1 MTVAVVVKGYPRL
14 SETFVAQEL
23 LGLERR
29 GIALEILSLR
39 HPTDPAAHPIH
50 AEIAAPVRYLPE
62 YLHRETARTIDG
74 WRRARRL
81 PGYAA
86 AVRRF
91 RRDLARDRTPN
102 RIRRFGQACVMA
114 AEMGP
119 AIRHIHAHFLHTPGS
134 VARYAA
140 LMRGLPFS
148 LSGHAKDVW
157 TTPDWD
163 LREKLRDADWTVTC
177 SAAAAET
184 LRPLA
189 PDGRVDLIY
198 HGLDLA
204 RFPPP
209 LDPRPAGDTAHI
221 VCVCRAVEKKGL
233 DTLLRALAR
242 LPADA
247 SWRLTHIGAGPLLAS
262 MRRQAGALGIAD
274 RIDWRGAQPQTA
286 VLETLRAGDI
296 FAMAPRVAGSG
307 DRDGLPNVLMEAQSQ
322 GLPVVATR
330 VSAIPELVTDGETG
344 LLAPPDDDR
353 ALADALLR
361 LIRDP
366 ALARTLGQAGER
378 RVRGRFDSEAWL
390 DRLAGRFRRDRPIDA
405 ASRSERAA

>member
-1 MTVAVVVKGYPRL
+1 MTVAIVVKGYPRL

-23 LGLERR
+23 RGLERR
-29 GIALEILSLR
+29 GIALEIVSLR
-39 HPTDPAAHPIH
+39 HPTDVIAHPVH
-50 AEIAAPVRYLPE
+50 DEIAAPVRYLPE
-62 YLHRETARTIDG
+62 YLHQETARTIAG

-86 AVRRF
+86 AYRRF

-102 RIRRFGQACVMA
+102 RVRRFGQACVMA
-114 AEMGP
+114 AEIG
-119 AIRHIHAHFLHTPGS
+119 ADVRHVHAHFLHTPGS

-157 TTPDWD
+157 TTPEWE

-209 LDPRPAGDTAHI
+209 PARREATGPAQI

-233 DTLLRALAR
+233 DTLLGALAR

-247 SWRLTHIGAGPLLAS
+247 SWRLTHIGAGPLLPS
-262 MRRQAGALGIAD
+262 LQRQARALGIAD
-274 RIDWRGAQPQTA
+274 RVTWHGAQAQTA
-286 VLETLRAGDI
+286 VLDALRAGDI
-296 FAMAPRVAGSG
+296 FAMAPRIAESG
-307 DRDGLPNVLMEAQSQ
+307 DRDGLPNVLLEAQSQ

-344 LLAPPDDDR
+344 LLARPDDET
-353 ALADALLR
+353 AMADALLR
-361 LIRDP
+361 LIGDP
-366 ALARTLGQAGER
+366 ALALALGRAGER

-390 DRLAGRFRRDRPIDA
+390 DRLALRFGNAGA
-405 ASRSERAA
+405 ASKRQRTERAA